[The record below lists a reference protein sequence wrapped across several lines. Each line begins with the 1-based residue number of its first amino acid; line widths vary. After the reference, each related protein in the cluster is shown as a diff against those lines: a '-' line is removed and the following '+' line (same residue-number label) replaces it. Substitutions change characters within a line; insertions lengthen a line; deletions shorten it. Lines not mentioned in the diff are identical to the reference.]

1 MGSLLPLIGIAALL
15 VFGFVVLITAL
26 TYDPLPKPD
35 KPRAR
40 AWTREQR
47 KQLERRRQPTSPY
60 WRTEA
65 RKLATTLQARA
76 MVIVEQ
82 WPRWGRQARHAR
94 LRWLSLETT
103 SGQLIAVAAGSL
115 VLAYVI
121 VLLGS

>member
-40 AWTREQR
+40 ASTREQR
-47 KQLERRRQPTSPY
+47 RQPQPTSPS

-82 WPRWGRQARHAR
+82 RPRWGRQARHAR